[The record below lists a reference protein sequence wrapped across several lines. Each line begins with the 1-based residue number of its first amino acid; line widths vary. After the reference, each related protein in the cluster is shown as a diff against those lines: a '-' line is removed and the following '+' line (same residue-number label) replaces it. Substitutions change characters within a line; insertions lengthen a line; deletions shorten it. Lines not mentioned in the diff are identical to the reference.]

1 MVSRSL
7 TPARRY
13 CRRARLNTIGSI
25 MSMSVSALSGSIGP
39 QMISGASVRMPAS
52 QKMSNLFDNIDTSGS
67 GTITEAQFNQAFQT
81 LNPPSDFKSLG
92 ASAIWSQ
99 LDPTNSGTVNKQ
111 DFVTAMT
118 SMMKQMRG
126 HHHHHHHSGPQ
137 GGASAPTPA
146 QTIAASNNTLTNA
159 TAETQVNTLV

>member
-1 MVSRSL
+1 
-7 TPARRY
+7 
-13 CRRARLNTIGSI
+13 
-25 MSMSVSALSGSIGP
+25 MSMSVSALAGSTGP
-39 QMISGASVRMPAS
+39 QMMSGASTRMPAS

-67 GTITEAQFNQAFQT
+67 GTITQAQFNQAFQT
-81 LNPPSDFKSLG
+81 LNPPKDFKSLG

-126 HHHHHHHSGPQ
+126 HHHHSSSQTPN
-137 GGASAPTPA
+137 SAQSPA
-146 QTIAASNNTLTNA
+146 QTIAASDNTLTSSTTGN
-159 TAETQVNTLV
+159 QINTLV